1 MRSAPVGF
9 GLSERSRQPV
19 SASVRE
25 GADRDFSTL
34 VATNGR
40 KAQIPTGAGKNR
52 GLKGLEIEKPRVI
65 RGLAVRRPG
74 GRATGGNAAR

>member
-1 MRSAPVGF
+1 MISAPVGF

-19 SASVRE
+19 AASVRE

-34 VATNGR
+34 AATNFS
-40 KAQIPTGAGKNR
+40 KIQNLTGAGRNR
-52 GLKGLEIEKPRVI
+52 GLRGLKNEKPRVV
-65 RGLAVRRPG
+65 RGSAVRRPG